1 MAETRLTNAVIP
13 EVFTAYTAEQSIY
26 KSRLF
31 LSNVVELNA
40 GISGLLSG
48 GGEIYK
54 LPFWQDVSGTSGDI
68 PAEASAQTVNNL
80 VARSQVF
87 RKQVRT
93 KAWGSNDL
101 VAVFAGDDPIAQL
114 QNMVVDYWSQAFDQI
129 AINSAVGVIAN
140 NIAADASDLVTDI
153 SGGVGAAA
161 VFSSNAVIDAQA
173 KLGENGT
180 VGRGDLNG
188 GDFVAI
194 AVHPAVYALMRK
206 QNAIDFIAI
215 GDQQRPTA
223 FYMGMQVIVDRNLP
237 VDTGVYD
244 TYIFK
249 AGAFQY
255 GLSTAGYLP
264 TEIDRTPGSGFGI
277 DTLYTRRTFGI
288 HPVGFAWEE
297 DTVTGGI
304 SPSDANLALAAN
316 WDRVFNAEN
325 ARMVM
330 LRAKIA

>member
-31 LSNVVELNA
+31 LSNVVQLNPA
-40 GISGLLSG
+40 LSGLLAG
-48 GGEIYK
+48 GGETFQ
-54 LPFWQDVSGTSGDI
+54 LPFWKDVSGTSGDI
-68 PAEASAQTVNNL
+68 PAEASAATVNNL
-80 VARSQVF
+80 VAAKQIF
-87 RKQVRT
+87 RKQVRN
-93 KAWGSNDL
+93 KVWGSNDL
-101 VAVFAGDDPIAQL
+101 VAVFAGDDPIASL

-129 AINSAVGVIAN
+129 AIKTAVGVIAN
-140 NIAADASDLVTDI
+140 NIAADSSDLVLDI
-153 SGGVGAAA
+153 SGGTGAAA

-180 VGRGDLNG
+180 VGRGDLNS

-194 AVHPAVYALMRK
+194 AVHPSVYALMRK

-215 GDQQRPTA
+215 GDQTRPTA
-223 FYMGMQVIVDRNLP
+223 FYMGMQVLVDRNLP

-244 TYIFK
+244 SYLLK

-255 GLSTAGYLP
+255 GLSTTGYLP
-264 TEIDRTPGSGFGI
+264 TEIDRDATTGFGI
-277 DTLYTRRTFGI
+277 DNLYTRRTFGI
-288 HPVGFAWEE
+288 HPVGFAWQE
-297 DTVTGGI
+297 DTVTGV
-304 SPSDANLALAAN
+304 SPSDAELATAAN
-316 WDRVFNAEN
+316 WDRVFAAEN